1 MPQEFEYFAIL
12 TNKGTEKLAQYLQ
25 SGEKLTISWV
35 GVGDGNGSIPMPDP
49 GRTAL
54 VHEVWRGSAQVTGDL
69 VNKNVIKA
77 TSVIPTDVGGW
88 NVR

>member
-35 GVGDGNGSIPMPDP
+35 VVGDGNGSIPMPDP